1 MTLRYDSR
9 VRRGKLLAKAT
20 TSPAGLVAGGV
31 LAAIGLATPLTW
43 PWVAGAAVGAW
54 LTSVVLHLRD
64 PKLVSSLLAPD
75 FDRDLRALDVE
86 HRRYMVAG
94 LQARDRFEQT
104 VAGLPDAEDFV
115 GMKVRVNDALERLY
129 DSLVWAQRAAGF
141 LRAVDPASIRERA
154 RAAGPG
160 TRLSQELEAQLEEVD
175 EVERRRNEILSRSA
189 ATVTG
194 IETLSVK
201 VGTLAL
207 ESSAPGAEM
216 DHVDDVRQLR
226 SELDGYLEGLEEIQD
241 ALKTLPP
248 QTT

>member
-1 MTLRYDSR
+1 MTMQYDSR

-20 TSPAGLVAGGV
+20 VSPAGLVAAAV
-31 LAAIGLATPLTW
+31 LAAIGAATPLTW
-43 PWVAGAAVGAW
+43 PWVAGAAVGGW
-54 LTSVVLHLRD
+54 LTSVALHLRD
-64 PKLVSSLLAPD
+64 PKLVSALLAPD
-75 FDRDLRALDVE
+75 FDRDLGALDGE

-104 VAGLPDAEDFV
+104 VASLPDGEDFV

-129 DSLVWAQRAAGF
+129 DSLLWAQRAAGF
-141 LRAVDPASIRERA
+141 LRTVNPASIRQRA
-154 RAAGPG
+154 QAAGPG
-160 TRLSQELEAQLEEVD
+160 TRLAQELEAQLEEVD
-175 EVERRRNEILSRSA
+175 DIERRRGEILARSA

-207 ESSAPGAEM
+207 EASAPGSEL

-226 SELDGYLEGLEEIQD
+226 TELDGYLQGLEEIQD

-248 QTT
+248 QTA